1 MATSASIGDLF
12 LITLENTTSE
22 QTTKTITP
30 GRALTIESV
39 EIVMLA
45 GTGGTSTFS
54 IASTGGNL
62 FGGTIASKINNVN
75 LVVQASPPTGGGS
88 GITLVPSANN
98 VLSATDTL
106 SITVAGANASYIAR
120 FYCSAASPAALTVS

>member
-12 LITLENTTSE
+12 LITLTNDTSE

-30 GRALTIESV
+30 GRPLKVESV

-45 GTGGTSTFS
+45 GTGGTSTFAVS
-54 IASTGGNL
+54 STGGSL
-62 FGGTIASKINNVN
+62 FGGVVASKINNVN
-75 LVVQASPPTGGGS
+75 LVVQAAPPTGGGS
-88 GITLVPSANN
+88 GITLIPTANN

-120 FYCSAASPAALTVS
+120 FYCSASSPAALTVS